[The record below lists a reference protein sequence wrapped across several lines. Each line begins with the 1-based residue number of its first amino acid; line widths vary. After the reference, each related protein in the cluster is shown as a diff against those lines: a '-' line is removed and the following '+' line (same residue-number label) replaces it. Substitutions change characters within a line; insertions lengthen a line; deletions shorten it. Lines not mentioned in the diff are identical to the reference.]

1 MFINEAMIADL
12 FITSSHTWNR
22 WTTLKVKERS
32 NSKNTGYPGLAKSL
46 SIYLLHIIFWRTLTI
61 LLLCFINHAYVS
73 IWKNKLF
80 KNISYFNIRTMGRQW
95 PRFYRR
101 FRLARISSYILKD
114 PRVKTY
120 YIYVWLSNFYV
131 NMFTSI
137 KVRQFKLRVLVFLK
151 VHHGLD
157 DLN

>member
-1 MFINEAMIADL
+1 MDDVKSKRKNQFEKYRISGFSKRFKFIFVAYNFL
-12 FITSSHTWNR
+12 
-22 WTTLKVKERS
+22 
-32 NSKNTGYPGLAKSL
+32 
-46 SIYLLHIIFWRTLTI
+46 
-61 LLLCFINHAYVS
+61 AYVNNICS
-73 IWKNKLF
+73 CVLLIRHMYLYEKNKLF
-80 KNISYFNIRTMGRQW
+80 KNISYFNIRTMGRQG

-120 YIYVWLSNFYV
+120 YIYVWLSKFYV

-137 KVRQFKLRVLVFLK
+137 KVCQFILRVLVFLK